1 MARGPFAQ
9 ESRNGQ
15 ERRKARDKKGTHSI
29 SNFVEERREGESGR
43 RRDMTRRRAKRAL
56 HLPIV
61 ALILAACVA
70 SAHTAVA
77 LDPEAPEDWTLEPW
91 RGNALNST
99 SSSSVRGHSQMTSE
113 ERGREGVAQI
123 LTQ

>member
-15 ERRKARDKKGTHSI
+15 ERRKARDKKGTLSI
-29 SNFVEERREGESGR
+29 SNFVEGRREGGESG

-56 HLPIV
+56 HLPVV
-61 ALILAACVA
+61 ALIFAACVA
-70 SAHTAVA
+70 SAYTAAVA
-77 LDPEAPEDWTLEPW
+77 HDPEAPEGWTLEPW

-99 SSSSVRGHSQMTSE
+99 S
-113 ERGREGVAQI
+113 
-123 LTQ
+123 

>member
-9 ESRNGQ
+9 KSRNGQ

-29 SNFVEERREGESGR
+29 SNFVEGRREGGESG

-56 HLPIV
+56 HLPVV
-61 ALILAACVA
+61 ALIFAACVA
-70 SAHTAVA
+70 SAYTAAVA
-77 LDPEAPEDWTLEPW
+77 HDPEAPEGWTLEPW

-99 SSSSVRGHSQMTSE
+99 S
-113 ERGREGVAQI
+113 
-123 LTQ
+123 